1 MGIRSISVSRC
12 LACGPVGVLQNL
24 SFVSRD
30 GRTVAGDVHGVI
42 TLDESLGKVSRLPLP
57 HRLPALSCLHLTRS
71 ASCCL
76 FCCRVQEP
84 ECIWSV
90 RFAKEAE
97 FGPPPV
103 GMAKSSKPL
112 SPSPIPTATSAKKPS
127 PVLDHP
133 YPSSSEDS
141 PPTSSGESPPPRVT
155 HGSSKVRSQDEH
167 G

>member
-1 MGIRSISVSRC
+1 M
-12 LACGPVGVLQNL
+12 LQNL

-42 TLDESLGKVSRLPLP
+42 TLDESLGKVSRIPLP
-57 HRLPALSCLHLTRS
+57 HSPPCLILPPSDSLPPACSPVS
-71 ASCCL
+71 L
-76 FCCRVQEP
+76 FQEP

-97 FGPPPV
+97 FGPPPSGV
-103 GMAKSSKPL
+103 AKSSNPL
-112 SPSPIPTATSAKKPS
+112 SPSPIPTATTKKPA
-127 PVLDHP
+127 PILDHP

-155 HGSSKVRSQDEH
+155 HGSSKVRSHQALPLP
-167 G
+167 